1 MVIVV
6 VVINTLISLMLL
18 YAAWRIW
25 QLKQQLAYIADRL
38 IDYERCSH
46 AALYKAPENISLSQ
60 QNIHNLRQGNQGLRV
75 QIQQVRQ
82 IVSLL
87 FLGRQAWRRN
97 FPRVKFTSGKKTVAK
112 RV

>member
-18 YAAWRIW
+18 YGAWRVW
-25 QLKQQLAYIADRL
+25 QLKQQLADIADTL
-38 IDYERCSH
+38 TDYELCTH
-46 AALYKAPENISLSQ
+46 AALYQAPENIYISQ
-60 QNIHNLRQGNQGLRV
+60 QNIHNLRQRNQALEV

-87 FLGRQAWRRN
+87 FIGRQIWRRD
-97 FPRVKFTSGKKTVAK
+97 FRRLKFTSGKKIVAK
-112 RV
+112 